1 MRPADDLRTC
11 FTPPLS
17 DHELITWRHCPRRH
31 WLDRLATG
39 GRVTPASAID
49 SPGTRAALKA
59 TWPQAHYLPPP
70 HTDEEWL
77 DAVHLTQAWLNSGE
91 LLEGEGHA
99 LLGACVASNEGA
111 RARIDVLS
119 SGERG
124 LRIGRLRLATSG
136 NDDDIDLIAWW
147 THVAARSGVR
157 VQGMHLM
164 LIEQD
169 FVYPGHGCMAGVFR
183 EVDVSPVLGT
193 RDVPAWMVG
202 MRQTERGTQPVLPDK
217 LNCLRP
223 SDMEAPCPHLSHCGL
238 SQRVRDG
245 LAPDA
250 LEVMGREMADVL
262 RAMGYRELLAV
273 PEAMLPDAR
282 RRRAWRAILAGRP
295 IIEPEVAAKVRAL
308 PRPWHLLRLDTIGHA
323 LPIWAGT
330 RPYQIIPFQWA
341 CDLIDGPEAMDH
353 TPIHHHHLA
362 QGTGDPRRTLAL
374 SLLKVLGTQ
383 GTVFAYNAGF
393 ERNRLVELA
402 RHMPD
407 LAGPLEA
414 VQARIIDLFQV
425 LRAHAYHPAMRGS
438 WSFKS
443 VTRALAPEVH
453 IQRFQPPHVTPAE
466 VYAHSM
472 QDRLS
477 APEVKQ
483 LREALIQHGRQ
494 EVAAM
499 RAILRLLVH
508 ADDAS

>member
-1 MRPADDLRTC
+1 MRHNA
-11 FTPPLS
+11 TPMVVPTTPLN
-17 DHELITWRHCPRRH
+17 DQELLTWRHCPRRH
-31 WLDRLATG
+31 WLNRRAAG
-39 GRVTPASAID
+39 GRVAPVSAID

-59 TWPQAHYLPPP
+59 TWPRAHYLPPP
-70 HTDEEWL
+70 QTDEEWL
-77 DAVHLTQAWLNSGE
+77 EAVHLTQAWLNSGE
-91 LLEGEGHA
+91 LLDGEGHA

-157 VQGMHLM
+157 VHGVHLM

-202 MRQTERGTQPVLPDK
+202 MRQTERGPQPALPDK

-223 SDMEAPCPHLSHCGL
+223 SEHEAPCPHLSHCGL
-238 SQRVRDG
+238 SQRLRDG

-374 SLLKVLGTQ
+374 SLLKVLGSQ

-393 ERNRLVELA
+393 ERNRLAELA

-443 VTRALAPEVH
+443 VCRAMVPEVH
-453 IQRFQPPHVTPAE
+453 IQRFEPPHVTPAE

-494 EVAAM
+494 EVAAL

>member
-1 MRPADDLRTC
+1 MSPRKRPFDMLATQPLTDD
-11 FTPPLS
+11 
-17 DHELITWRHCPRRH
+17 ELITWRHCPRRH
-31 WLDRLATG
+31 WLERHASAG
-39 GRVTPASAID
+39 CAAPASAID
-49 SPGTRAALKA
+49 AHGTRAALKA
-59 TWPQAHYLPPP
+59 TWPSAHYLPPP
-70 HTDEEWL
+70 QTDEEWL
-77 DAVHLTQAWLNSGE
+77 DAVHLTQAWLHSGE

-99 LLGACVASNEGA
+99 LLGACVASKEGA

-119 SGERG
+119 SGDRG
-124 LRIGRLRLATSG
+124 LRLGRLRLATAG
-136 NDDDIDLIAWW
+136 HDDDIDLLAWW
-147 THVAARSGVR
+147 THVAAHAGVR

-202 MRQTERGTQPVLPDK
+202 MRQSLRGPQPGLPDK
-217 LNCLRP
+217 LECLRL
-223 SDMEAPCPHLSHCGL
+223 SEHEAPCPHLSHCGL

-262 RAMGYRELLAV
+262 RAMGYRELLDV

-282 RRRAWRAILAGRP
+282 RRRAWRAILADRP
-295 IIEPEVAAKVRAL
+295 IIEPEVAAKIRAL
-308 PRPWHLLRLDTIGHA
+308 PRPWRLLRLDTIGHA

-330 RPYQIIPFQWA
+330 RPYQVIPFHWA
-341 CDLIDGPEAMDH
+341 CDLVEGPEAMDH
-353 TPIHHHHLA
+353 APIHHHLA

-393 ERNRLVELA
+393 ERNRLLELA
-402 RHMPD
+402 RHLPD

-414 VQARIIDLFQV
+414 LLPRIIDLFQV

-438 WSFKS
+438 WSFRS
-443 VTRALAPEVH
+443 VTRALAPEVQ
-453 IQRFQPPHVTPAE
+453 IQRFEPPHTTPAE
-466 VYAHSM
+466 VFAHSM

-477 APEVKQ
+477 ASDVKR
-483 LREALIQHGRQ
+483 LREALLLHGRQ
-494 EVAAM
+494 ELAAL
-499 RAILRLLVH
+499 RAILRRLVQ
-508 ADDAS
+508 ADRR

>member
-1 MRPADDLRTC
+1 MLRTS
-11 FTPPLS
+11 PLS
-17 DHELITWRHCPRRH
+17 DHELITCRH
-31 WLDRLATG
+31 WLDRQATG

-49 SPGTRAALKA
+49 SPGTRAALRA
-59 TWPQAHYLPPP
+59 TWPRAHYLPPP
-70 HTDEEWL
+70 HTDEEWF

-136 NDDDIDLIAWW
+136 KDDDIDLIAWW

-193 RDVPAWMVG
+193 RDVPAWLVG
-202 MRQTERGTQPVLPDK
+202 MRQTERGTQPGLPDK

-223 SDMEAPCPHLSHCGL
+223 SDMAAPCPHLSHCGL
-238 SQRVRDG
+238 SQRMRDG

-250 LEVMGREMADVL
+250 LEDMGREMADVL

-282 RRRAWRAILAGRP
+282 RRRAWRAIMAGRP
-295 IIEPEVAAKVRAL
+295 IIEPEV
-308 PRPWHLLRLDTIGHA
+308 
-323 LPIWAGT
+323 
-330 RPYQIIPFQWA
+330 
-341 CDLIDGPEAMDH
+341 
-353 TPIHHHHLA
+353 
-362 QGTGDPRRTLAL
+362 
-374 SLLKVLGTQ
+374 
-383 GTVFAYNAGF
+383 
-393 ERNRLVELA
+393 
-402 RHMPD
+402 
-407 LAGPLEA
+407 
-414 VQARIIDLFQV
+414 
-425 LRAHAYHPAMRGS
+425 
-438 WSFKS
+438 
-443 VTRALAPEVH
+443 H
-453 IQRFQPPHVTPAE
+453 IQRFEPPHVTPAE

-483 LREALIQHGRQ
+483 LREALIQHARQ
-494 EVAAM
+494 EVAAL

-508 ADDAS
+508 ADDAQ